1 MTHVRMVSGI
11 GVDDMF
17 ILLSGLTKAVSE
29 RSPEKRVA
37 LMMRYSGVAITITS
51 LTNIIAFGCGAASTF
66 KSVRNFCVYT
76 GSKLHFFM
84 FWIYLSCCEYVRYP
98 FVDHPLQS
106 VWTIF
111 F

>member
-1 MTHVRMVSGI
+1 MVSGI

-17 ILLSGLTKAVSE
+17 ILLSGLTKAVSV
-29 RSPEKRVA
+29 RSPEDRIA

-76 GSKLHFFM
+76 GTQLPFPTRKFFSFILLSGMPICLFLFFSHVSDFLH
-84 FWIYLSCCEYVRYP
+84 YP
-98 FVDHPLQS
+98 F
-106 VWTIF
+106 F
-111 F
+111 E